1 MVPVTDDADLEM
13 SDSSDDTNS
22 ENDASEYSNEEIVHK
37 SLLTMESNAPL
48 GNWEKHT
55 RGIGSKLM
63 AQMGYV
69 IGTGLGKH
77 SDGRMEPVEAT
88 VLPAGKSLG
97 KILLVFTLYSVID
110 MMLYI
115 KMIPF

>member
-1 MVPVTDDADLEM
+1 M
-13 SDSSDDTNS
+13 SDTSEDSEDESDST
-22 ENDASEYSNEEIVHK
+22 EYSKEEIVHK
-37 SLLTMESNAPL
+37 SLLTVESNTPL

-69 IGTGLGKH
+69 VGTGLGKH
-77 SDGRMEPVEAT
+77 SDGRIEPVEAT

-97 KILLVFTLYSVID
+97 IYTTLYYCFYVETLCIKNDKID
-110 MMLYI
+110 
-115 KMIPF
+115 F